1 MRRYLHN
8 NIRYALCTLAVGCW
22 PFAHLFAAQTSA
34 AVPAKALASKEIKS
48 KAQSFDAAAH
58 PELARL
64 DLFLGTWSVAETH
77 YDRRGHVVATVKGA
91 EEVAWILDHH
101 AIRRSYQTETGSG
114 LYRASGMLTYNAA
127 LKEYRGVWFD
137 NISDSGPSH
146 VKGDW
151 LEETKTM
158 VFTVES
164 IGADGETRRYKIVE
178 QFPDE
183 QRRIATTYLL
193 SGDEV
198 VKKMEVTY
206 VRTVP
211 CPARIRGVFNEL
223 AGSGKK

>member
-1 MRRYLHN
+1 
-8 NIRYALCTLAVGCW
+8 VGCW
-22 PFAHLFAAQTSA
+22 PIAHLLAVQTSA
-34 AVPAKALASKEIKS
+34 AVPAKALDSKASKS
-48 KAQSFDAAAH
+48 ASPSFDAAAH

-64 DLFLGTWSVAETH
+64 ELILGSWSVAETH

-101 AIRRSYQTETGSG
+101 VIRRSYQTETGSG
-114 LYRASGMLTYNAA
+114 LYRASGMLTYNAT

-137 NISDSGPSH
+137 NVSDSGPSH

-151 LEETKTM
+151 LEETKSL
-158 VFTVES
+158 VFTLES

-206 VRTVP
+206 VRTIP

-223 AGSGKK
+223 AGPGKK

>member
-1 MRRYLHN
+1 LNKY
-8 NIRYALCTLAVGCW
+8 IRYALCALAVGCW
-22 PFAHLFAAQTSA
+22 PIAHLLAVQTSA
-34 AVPAKALASKEIKS
+34 AVPAKALDSKASKS
-48 KAQSFDAAAH
+48 ASPSFDAAAH

-64 DLFLGTWSVAETH
+64 ELILGSWSVAETH

-101 AIRRSYQTETGSG
+101 VIRRSYQTETGSG
-114 LYRASGMLTYNAA
+114 LYRASGMLTYNAT

-137 NISDSGPSH
+137 NVSDSGPSH

-151 LEETKTM
+151 LEETKSL
-158 VFTVES
+158 VFTLES

-206 VRTVP
+206 VRTIP

-223 AGSGKK
+223 AGPGKK